1 MIISEAIKQA
11 YKEHKSIMLRRKDGA
26 IIRLLPTDT
35 RSKVIE
41 SANNGEFL
49 VSWEPTYSDLVSD
62 EWEISYEF
70 RIKPKPSYAAGPA
83 GEPAAP
89 YDVTFNEDVHLDNGT
104 FNRYEQLKE
113 EWNEVGNDRYLRFRG
128 SELI

>member
-1 MIISEAIKQA
+1 MILSEAIKQA
-11 YKEHKSIMLRRKDGA
+11 YEEHKSVMLRRKDGA

-41 SANNGEFL
+41 SVNNGE
-49 VSWEPTYSDLVSD
+49 LVSD

-70 RIKPKPSYAAGPA
+70 RIKSKPSYAAGPA
-83 GEPAAP
+83 GEPASP
-89 YDVTFNEDVHLDNGT
+89 YDVTFNQDVHLDNGT
-104 FNRYEQLKE
+104 FNRYKQLKE
-113 EWNEVGNDRYLRFRG
+113 EWNEVGNDRCLRFRG